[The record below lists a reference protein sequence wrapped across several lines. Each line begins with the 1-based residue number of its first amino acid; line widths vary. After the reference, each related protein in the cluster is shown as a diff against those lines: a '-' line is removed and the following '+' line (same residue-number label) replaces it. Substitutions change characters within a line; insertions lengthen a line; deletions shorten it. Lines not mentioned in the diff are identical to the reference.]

1 MPGITYKMSELWAW
15 EEWEDPGRDLGREV
29 RGQDVRDSYREAVS
43 VRRPERL
50 LHVVERTRLRGRRE
64 HTQLVSVYKRRRWRS
79 TDNSCFSC
87 CTGIAGWARYCG
99 LRGNAVGVLDG
110 QHHPLLE
117 QPCLTE
123 HEAST
128 GSAVCTSVGP
138 RFNGAHVFGLGDVGG
153 GFHLGLGDVG
163 ACSTNRESPGQR
175 GSKGARGHGGRAG
188 YGRGGGGR
196 AGAAW
201 AGPTCSAKVEAGE
214 KASTICPSYLAFRCL
229 DSCLCRTHTGG
240 SSVDTGGESS
250 SGESSGGEGT
260 PDLPIDCAREPQRR
274 KSPFELNRK

>member
-64 HTQLVSVYKRRRWRS
+64 HTQLVSVYKRRRWEHRQLVLQLLHRHS
-79 TDNSCFSC
+79 GVGT
-87 CTGIAGWARYCG
+87 I
-99 LRGNAVGVLDG
+99 LRGNAVGVVDG
-110 QHHPLLE
+110 QHHHPLLE

-138 RFNGAHVFGLGDVGG
+138 RFNGAHLGVR
-153 GFHLGLGDVG
+153 LRV
-163 ACSTNRESPGQR
+163 R
-175 GSKGARGHGGRAG
+175 G
-188 YGRGGGGR
+188 
-196 AGAAW
+196 
-201 AGPTCSAKVEAGE
+201 
-214 KASTICPSYLAFRCL
+214 
-229 DSCLCRTHTGG
+229 
-240 SSVDTGGESS
+240 
-250 SGESSGGEGT
+250 
-260 PDLPIDCAREPQRR
+260 
-274 KSPFELNRK
+274 